1 MNKIISKKNYLK
13 VLITLLIP
21 ISFTIFKPFNLT
33 TSQSIVLGS
42 LFVTIS
48 WWATG
53 WVYKDFASFY
63 LITVFIFFGNTSF
76 KNIFFFPLSE
86 NFILVVSSFLISKG
100 IVNSKVA
107 DNFSEFILTKYCYNS
122 KRLVI
127 MSFVLG
133 ILLIFIIP
141 QPFPRI
147 ILLAAIYTN
156 FLKNA
161 KISKESERIIILS
174 IFVASTVTSLMF
186 LNGDVVVNY
195 AAMKFG
201 GINLTYLEWAK
212 YMTLPTILTT
222 LIVLTTYLLIFK
234 KDLNNKFNFKS
245 KEELSITKDGKKAIF
260 ITLIIISLWM
270 TESFHGITPG
280 LVALLGTILM
290 FIFCILS
297 IEDFKAVNISLLIF
311 LTAQFSIG
319 KVLTSNGTAQEI
331 NVFLIEFFPNSE
343 SILYI
348 PFIVLLVMGLHMIF
362 GSLITALAIPI
373 PTLLTVAQG
382 NLSPEFI
389 VLLTAA
395 SVCFHFILPFHHV
408 SIMIGFGSGFY
419 NNKQVIKIGLA
430 LTIVTFFSVILIYVP
445 WWNFLGL
452 NK

>member
-147 ILLAAIYTN
+147 ILP
-156 FLKNA
+156 
-161 KISKESERIIILS
+161 

-290 FIFCILS
+290 FIFRILS

-389 VLLTAA
+389 VLLSAA

>member
-1 MNKIISKKNYLK
+1 MQKIIRKENYLR
-13 VLITLLIP
+13 VLLTFFIP
-21 ISFTIFKPFNLT
+21 IIFTILKPMNLT

-42 LFVTIS
+42 LFVTIL

-53 WVYKDFASFY
+53 WVYKDFASFF
-63 LITVFIFFGNTSF
+63 LIIIFIIFGNTRLID
-76 KNIFFFPLSE
+76 IFFFPLSE

-100 IVNSKVA
+100 IVNSKIA
-107 DNFSEFILTKYCYNS
+107 DNFSEFILTRYCYNS
-122 KRLVI
+122 RRLVI
-127 MSFVLG
+127 MSFILG
-133 ILLIFIIP
+133 ILLVFIIP

-147 ILLAAIYTN
+147 ILLAAIYIN
-156 FLKNA
+156 FLKNT
-161 KISKESERIIILS
+161 KVSKESERIIVLS

-201 GINLTYLEWAK
+201 GVNLTYLEWAK
-212 YMTLPTILTT
+212 YMTIPTILTT
-222 LIVLTTYLLIFK
+222 LIILFTYLLLFK
-234 KDLNNKFNFKS
+234 KDLKDKFKFES
-245 KEELSITKDGKKAIF
+245 KEELLITKKGKKAIF

-290 FIFCILS
+290 FIFRILS
-297 IEDFKAVNISLLIF
+297 IKDFKAVNVSLLIF

-319 KVLTSNGTAQEI
+319 KVLISNGTAQEI
-331 NVFLIEFFPNSE
+331 NVFLTEFFPNSE
-343 SILYI
+343 SIFYI

-373 PTLLTVAQG
+373 PTLLTVTQG
-382 NLSPEFI
+382 NLSPEFV

-408 SIMIGFGSGFY
+408 SIMIGYGSGFY
-419 NNKQVIKIGLA
+419 NNKQVIRIGLA
-430 LTIVTFFSVILIYVP
+430 LTVITIFSVIFIYIP
-445 WWNFLGL
+445 WWNLLGL
-452 NK
+452 N